1 MDITSDIREILSD
14 SAVRVK
20 KEWLEEASAKY
31 PYFTLPALLYLHHN
45 QDKDGLDEEILNKLA
60 VSFPDRKALYAI
72 LGENVAKFASFYP
85 PEPEPEPLDTDSTLD
100 TFLATYGNSDEKE
113 LELLNRMI
121 FNPVPDYAQMLAAE
135 EERSKPSSID
145 LSSSADS
152 DDVLI
157 NQFILKTKEKPG
169 YFPTEKSSKSV
180 IVEQEVREEPIE
192 SPTVTD
198 DSMLSESLAKIYI
211 KQRKYSKALEIIKT
225 ISLKFPE
232 KSIYFADQ
240 IRFLQKLI
248 KTENIKNNK

>member
-72 LGENVAKFASFYP
+72 LGENAAKFASFYP
-85 PEPEPEPLDTDSTLD
+85 PEPEPLDTDSTLD

-169 YFPTEKSSKSV
+169 YFPTEKTSESV
-180 IVEQEVREEPIE
+180 IVEQEVIEEPIE

-232 KSIYFADQ
+232 KSIYFVDQ